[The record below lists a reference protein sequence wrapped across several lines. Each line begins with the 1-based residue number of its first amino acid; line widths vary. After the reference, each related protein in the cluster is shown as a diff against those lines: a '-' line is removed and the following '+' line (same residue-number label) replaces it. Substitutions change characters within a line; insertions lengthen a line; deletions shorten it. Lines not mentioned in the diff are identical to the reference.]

1 MDKLT
6 IDRIA
11 QSHPKIREELKLYYT
26 ECNNKLPKG
35 VRLRFAYVYRSIAE
49 QNVLY
54 NQRPKVTNAK
64 GGQSIHNYGLA
75 LDYVIMLDK
84 DNNGTFET
92 IEWDLKSPYH
102 KVVVDYFKSKNYEWF
117 ANSLWPGD
125 GKGTNKEIFKTYLT
139 KILLLNLPKD
149 SYLIID
155 NASFHKGEEIENLIK
170 ESNIKLIYL
179 PTYSP
184 DLNPIEKKWAQVKYY
199 YRKLT
204 HYFEDKIQLL
214 DLVLTENKYARL
226 I

>member
-1 MDKLT
+1 MDQLT

-11 QSHPKIREELKLYYT
+11 QAHPKIREELKQYYI

-75 LDYVIMLDK
+75 MDYVIMLDK

-102 KVVVDYFKSKNYEWF
+102 KVVVDYFQSKGYEWGGSWKSF
-117 ANSLWPGD
+117 KDYPHFQKAFGHTWQSL
-125 GKGTNKEIFKTYLT
+125 K
-139 KILLLNLPKD
+139 
-149 SYLIID
+149 
-155 NASFHKGEEIENLIK
+155 
-170 ESNIKLIYL
+170 
-179 PTYSP
+179 
-184 DLNPIEKKWAQVKYY
+184 
-199 YRKLT
+199 RKLDT
-204 HYFEDKIQLL
+204 GDSFKDVNGLTYPKI
-214 DLVLTENKYARL
+214 
-226 I
+226 

>member
-1 MDKLT
+1 M
-6 IDRIA
+6 A
-11 QSHPKIREELKLYYT
+11 KLYGFSKIGQRIMA
-26 ECNNKLPKG
+26 EKSGNRKG
-35 VRLRFAYVYRSIAE
+35 KRISVIDVRNHKHQLLHPFY
-49 QNVLY
+49 
-54 NQRPKVTNAK
+54 
-64 GGQSIHNYGLA
+64 
-75 LDYVIMLDK
+75 
-84 DNNGTFET
+84 FEG
-92 IEWDLKSPYH
+92 S
-102 KVVVDYFKSKNYEWF
+102 
-117 ANSLWPGD
+117 
-125 GKGTNKEIFKTYLT
+125 TNKEIFKTYLT

-149 SYLIID
+149 SYLIMD
-155 NASFHKGEEIENLIK
+155 NSSFHKGEEIENLIK

>member
-54 NQRPKVTNAK
+54 NQRPKVTKAK

-75 LDYVIMLDK
+75 FDYVIMLDK

-102 KVVVDYFKSKNYEWF
+102 KVVVDYFKSKGYEWGGDWKSF
-117 ANSLWPGD
+117 KDYPHFQKAFGYTWKSL
-125 GKGTNKEIFKTYLT
+125 KL
-139 KILLLNLPKD
+139 
-149 SYLIID
+149 
-155 NASFHKGEEIENLIK
+155 K
-170 ESNIKLIYL
+170 ES
-179 PTYSP
+179 
-184 DLNPIEKKWAQVKYY
+184 VKDINGLSYP
-199 YRKLT
+199 
-204 HYFEDKIQLL
+204 KI
-214 DLVLTENKYARL
+214 
-226 I
+226 

>member
-11 QSHPKIREELKLYYT
+11 QAHPKIREELKQYYI

-75 LDYVIMLDK
+75 FDYVIMLDK

-102 KVVVDYFKSKNYEWF
+102 KVVVDYFKSKGYEWGGSWSTF
-117 ANSLWPGD
+117 KDYPHFQKAFGHTWQSL
-125 GKGTNKEIFKTYLT
+125 K
-139 KILLLNLPKD
+139 
-149 SYLIID
+149 
-155 NASFHKGEEIENLIK
+155 
-170 ESNIKLIYL
+170 
-179 PTYSP
+179 
-184 DLNPIEKKWAQVKYY
+184 
-199 YRKLT
+199 RKLDT
-204 HYFEDKIQLL
+204 GDSFKDINGLNYPKI
-214 DLVLTENKYARL
+214 
-226 I
+226 

>member
-11 QSHPKIREELKLYYT
+11 QAHPKIREELKQYYI

-75 LDYVIMLDK
+75 FDYVIMLDK

-102 KVVVDYFKSKNYEWF
+102 KVVVDYFQSKGYEWGGSWKSF
-117 ANSLWPGD
+117 KDYPHFQKAFGHTWQSL
-125 GKGTNKEIFKTYLT
+125 K
-139 KILLLNLPKD
+139 
-149 SYLIID
+149 
-155 NASFHKGEEIENLIK
+155 
-170 ESNIKLIYL
+170 
-179 PTYSP
+179 
-184 DLNPIEKKWAQVKYY
+184 
-199 YRKLT
+199 RKLDT
-204 HYFEDKIQLL
+204 GDSFKD
-214 DLVLTENKYARL
+214 VNGLTYPR

>member
-1 MDKLT
+1 M
-6 IDRIA
+6 A
-11 QSHPKIREELKLYYT
+11 KLYGFSKIGQRIMA
-26 ECNNKLPKG
+26 EKSGNRKG
-35 VRLRFAYVYRSIAE
+35 KRISVIAVRNHKHQLLHPFY
-49 QNVLY
+49 
-54 NQRPKVTNAK
+54 
-64 GGQSIHNYGLA
+64 
-75 LDYVIMLDK
+75 
-84 DNNGTFET
+84 FEG
-92 IEWDLKSPYH
+92 S
-102 KVVVDYFKSKNYEWF
+102 
-117 ANSLWPGD
+117 
-125 GKGTNKEIFKTYLT
+125 TNKEIFKTYLT

-149 SYLIID
+149 SYLIMD

-170 ESNIKLIYL
+170 ESDIKLIYL

>member
-1 MDKLT
+1 MDQLT

-11 QSHPKIREELKLYYT
+11 QAHPKIREELKQYYI
-26 ECNNKLPKG
+26 ECNNLLPKG

-75 LDYVIMLDK
+75 FDYVIMLDK

-102 KVVVDYFKSKNYEWF
+102 KVVVDYFKSKGYEWGGSWQNF
-117 ANSLWPGD
+117 KDYPHFQKAFGHTWQSL
-125 GKGTNKEIFKTYLT
+125 K
-139 KILLLNLPKD
+139 
-149 SYLIID
+149 
-155 NASFHKGEEIENLIK
+155 
-170 ESNIKLIYL
+170 
-179 PTYSP
+179 
-184 DLNPIEKKWAQVKYY
+184 
-199 YRKLT
+199 RKLNT
-204 HYFEDKIQLL
+204 GDSFKD
-214 DLVLTENKYARL
+214 VNGLTYPR

>member
-11 QSHPKIREELKLYYT
+11 QAHPKIREELKQYYI

-64 GGQSIHNYGLA
+64 GGQSIHNYSLA
-75 LDYVIMLDK
+75 FDYVIMLDK

-102 KVVVDYFKSKNYEWF
+102 KIVWDYFKSKGYEHGGDWRF
-117 ANSLWPGD
+117 KDYPHFQKAFGHTWQSL
-125 GKGTNKEIFKTYLT
+125 K
-139 KILLLNLPKD
+139 
-149 SYLIID
+149 
-155 NASFHKGEEIENLIK
+155 
-170 ESNIKLIYL
+170 
-179 PTYSP
+179 
-184 DLNPIEKKWAQVKYY
+184 
-199 YRKLT
+199 RKLDSGDSFKDINGLT
-204 HYFEDKIQLL
+204 YPKI
-214 DLVLTENKYARL
+214 
-226 I
+226 